1 MAAGNLG
8 QGALVFLNTS
18 PVLKQQKGATR
29 LTAKYSNWETR
40 QQTDRV
46 WTVAAL
52 LCSPSSSSRTVQ
64 SGRGGRAREAEEPTD
79 EAFWPEMFKAKAH
92 THRNHSGPKEQQ
104 LWGFQAQQE
113 HECVGFSLHTELTFY
128 IHKSFILIFE
138 QAREQ
143 DKGNAM
149 RQLTSTVH
157 RRIIYRF
164 YVEWT
169 AKLCR
174 DRESEKKFM
183 AKKVKLHLRARWATC
198 LELPLLSL

>member
-52 LCSPSSSSRTVQ
+52 LCSSSSSSRTVQ

-113 HECVGFSLHTELTFY
+113 HECVWDFHCTLNWLFIY
-128 IHKSFILIFE
+128 INHSSSFLNKHVSKT
-138 QAREQ
+138 REMQ
-143 DKGNAM
+143 CD
-149 RQLTSTVH
+149 S
-157 RRIIYRF
+157 
-164 YVEWT
+164 W
-169 AKLCR
+169 
-174 DRESEKKFM
+174 
-183 AKKVKLHLRARWATC
+183 HLQYTDA
-198 LELPLLSL
+198 